1 MSSTEEST
9 RECQEKIKGV
19 LMMQQVVRIL
29 GEVDLIN
36 FRTREELRD
45 DSRLTQAGSSTPFI
59 IDSNK
64 ENVSPLNSAPSGL
77 LQRFRDSADSLLSL
91 IKPDHEYIHEN
102 RPEIP
107 ARTGVSALSRIEL
120 VGRNQ
125 VLEMEVQRLRL
136 IMSTLEMEGQS
147 VKRTI
152 CTRAANKRRS
162 ATPSSHALKE
172 KSIKYQVPRP
182 GSLGHQLDPADG
194 LRKEIDILIRD
205 KNRLE
210 IEVTDL
216 RRERAFVADIVDQV
230 RLDYQERVDSLKRI
244 IDEKDK
250 QLRLLDMIDERFKQ
264 EAYCQAT
271 VSNSI

>member
-1 MSSTEEST
+1 
-9 RECQEKIKGV
+9 
-19 LMMQQVVRIL
+19 MQQVVRIL

-45 DSRLTQAGSSTPFI
+45 DSRLTQAGSSTPSFT

-91 IKPDHEYIHEN
+91 IKPDNEYIHVN

-147 VKRTI
+147 VKCTI

-182 GSLGHQLDPADG
+182 GSLRHQLGPADG
-194 LRKEIDILIRD
+194 LRKEVDILIRD

-210 IEVTDL
+210 TEVTDL
-216 RRERAFVADIVDQV
+216 RRERAFFADIVDQV

-250 QLRLLDMIDERFKQ
+250 QLRMLEMIDERRIVRPQCPIQYKYSF
-264 EAYCQAT
+264 ERL
-271 VSNSI
+271 